1 MEIKADEL
9 AQLLKLAGVE
19 AQPEMEPMPAE
30 EPVAVDVEMPAVT
43 EPACDDEES
52 AMMVMGENMA
62 RDCSYSEEK
71 HDQYISALEDFIMQ
85 HYGDW
90 WRQGI
95 YEEDRLIQIVAEMIE
110 SWKMI
115 GDTEF
120 GPLFN
125 EDGSVNTGA
134 FEMYYGMASN
144 EVDLKDLGESEEEDC
159 TNGDYESMDN
169 GYTCGHDV
177 ALDAT
182 NDNPSGDDKNE
193 FTMPEDNPKAVKE
206 CEETKAIHESLVSK
220 YADFLAEQE
229 VEERVGFRSPDR
241 DLGEPTDEFADEVE
255 EGRYYKGKK
264 GKSADQKH
272 GKGRKLDRN
281 SEEFKALAAMYQKKA
296 QEKDDAKAAMV
307 GEEEQLDELGNVHS
321 ATYSADYEEKLGD
334 LVQELL
340 DSGEAYTEE
349 DAYAMAIEML
359 DGTVEPGV
367 GDEIVDPDE
376 IEAPYQMGMGMPDP
390 YDPSGEH
397 ADSEEDHL
405 DYLRGL
411 AGL

>member
-9 AQLLKLAGVE
+9 AQLLQLAGVD

-52 AMMVMGENMA
+52 AMMVMGEEAGQYTFSMEA
-62 RDCSYSEEK
+62 EDGEHEITVDEEG
-71 HDQYISALEDFIMQ
+71 LEDLLA
-85 HYGDW
+85 YVS
-90 WRQGI
+90 
-95 YEEDRLIQIVAEMIE
+95 EP
-110 SWKMI
+110 I
-115 GDTEF
+115 G
-120 GPLFN
+120 G
-125 EDGSVNTGA
+125 GA
-134 FEMYYGMASN
+134 FVDHDGRIVQATNDAAKEAVDAKFKGYMDMVADFMN
-144 EVDLKDLGESEEEDC
+144 EEEVEEDC
-159 TNGDYESMDN
+159 GCELPDLSN
-169 GYTCGHDV
+169 GYQAKEV
-177 ALDAT
+177 ALDKT

-193 FTMPEDNPKAVKE
+193 FTMPENNPKAVKE

-220 YADFLAEQE
+220 YAEFMAES
-229 VEERVGFRSPDR
+229 EEI
-241 DLGEPTDEFADEVE
+241 E

-264 GKSADQKH
+264 GKTADQKH

-296 QEKDDAKAAMV
+296 QASDEKKAAMM

-359 DGTVEPGV
+359 DGTVEPGI